1 MTTVVV
7 TLHSVAL
14 LFQLS
19 GACLVIREIR
29 SADLSFSRLRSQ
41 LGEAERLKT
50 KQRDDIRRAGGTTY
64 TPVPGQRVDAA
75 PKLADTIGPGATLEN
90 QAVRDF
96 VQSERPRS
104 WIQKWLGVT
113 LVFVGTVVAYT
124 ANALGTF

>member
-1 MTTVVV
+1 MVV

-14 LFQLS
+14 LFQLV

-29 SADLSFSRLRSQ
+29 SAGLSFSRLRSQ
-41 LGEAERLKT
+41 LGEAECLKE
-50 KQRDDIRRAGGTTY
+50 KQRADIRRAGGATCS
-64 TPVPGQRVDAA
+64 PAPGHRVDAA
-75 PKLADTIGPGATLEN
+75 PRIADMIGPGATLEN

-113 LVFVGTVVAYT
+113 LVIMGAVVAYA
-124 ANALGTF
+124 ANVLGTV

>member
-1 MTTVVV
+1 MTMVIV

-14 LFQLS
+14 LFQLL

-29 SADLSFSRLRSQ
+29 SVGLSLSRLRSQ
-41 LGEAERLKT
+41 LGEAESLKA
-50 KQRDDIRRAGGTTY
+50 KQRDDIRRASGATY
-64 TPVPGQRVDAA
+64 TPVPGHRVDAA
-75 PKLADTIGPGATLEN
+75 PKIADMIGPGATMEN

-113 LVFVGTVVAYT
+113 LVVVGAVVAYA
-124 ANALGTF
+124 ANVLGTF